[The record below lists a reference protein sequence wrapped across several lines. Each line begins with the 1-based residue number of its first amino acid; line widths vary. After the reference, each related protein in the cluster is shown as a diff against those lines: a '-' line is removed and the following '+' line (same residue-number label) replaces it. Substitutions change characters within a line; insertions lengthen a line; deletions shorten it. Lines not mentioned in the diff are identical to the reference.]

1 MDSVLGGA
9 VLQLPLYSVLV
20 YPVTGLSAKGS
31 IGDEPDNVLAS
42 CALYPIVTLKQ
53 NSKIENFF
61 LFNNFIFLDSKF
73 VNQHNSAGAMHAF
86 LNTEE
91 EL

>member
-53 NSKIENFF
+53 N
-61 LFNNFIFLDSKF
+61 
-73 VNQHNSAGAMHAF
+73 
-86 LNTEE
+86 
-91 EL
+91 